1 MAYKVIRLD
10 VMSGNSD
17 NTQVKSAKFYA
28 EGEPAAVE
36 NGTIVGIKKLIENE
50 REIHEVNAVAETD
63 VLVGIVSTPEVD
75 YDEKKQIEDFINE
88 ADVPCRVHVLHEGDF
103 FSIADGEETAEDIA
117 CGAKLVAEYQND
129 EVVGRYTY
137 HCYEVKAKSMVE
149 SDETESGADN

>member
-1 MAYKVIRLD
+1 MAYPIVRLD

-28 EGEPAAVE
+28 QGKPAAVE

-75 YDEKKQIEDFINE
+75 YDERKQIEDFINE

-103 FSIADGEETAEDIA
+103 FSIADGKTSATDIA
-117 CGAKLVAEYQND
+117 CGAKLVAEYQRD
-129 EVVGRYTY
+129 EVVGRFTY
-137 HCYEVKAKSMVE
+137 HCYEVKAK
-149 SDETESGADN
+149 A

>member
-1 MAYKVIRLD
+1 MAYPIVRLD

-28 EGEPAAVE
+28 KGKPAAVE

-75 YDEKKQIEDFINE
+75 YDERKQIEDFINE

-103 FSIADGEETAEDIA
+103 FSIADGKTSATDIA
-117 CGAKLVAEYQND
+117 CGAKLVAEYQRD
-129 EVVGRYTY
+129 EVVGRFTY
-137 HCYEVKAKSMVE
+137 HCYEVKAK
-149 SDETESGADN
+149 A

>member
-1 MAYKVIRLD
+1 MAYPIVRLD

-28 EGEPAAVE
+28 KGTPAAVE

-75 YDEKKQIEDFINE
+75 YDEKKQMEDFINE

-103 FSIADGEETAEDIA
+103 FSIADGKEASVDIP

-137 HCYEVKAKSMVE
+137 HCYEVKAK
-149 SDETESGADN
+149 A

>member
-28 EGEPAAVE
+28 EGKPAAVE

-50 REIHEVNAVAETD
+50 REIHEVNAVSETD

-75 YDEKKQIEDFINE
+75 YDERKQIEDFINE
-88 ADVPCRVHVLHEGDF
+88 ADVPCRVHVLHEGDS
-103 FSIADGEETAEDIA
+103 FSIADGEDSATDIA
-117 CGAKLVAEYQND
+117 CGANLVAEYQND
-129 EVVGRYTY
+129 EVVGRFTY
-137 HCYEVKAKSMVE
+137 HCYEVKAK
-149 SDETESGADN
+149 A